1 LRICQDYDERV
12 AKEMI
17 LPEDRRRPRDAIIL
31 DRVNM
36 NEIISMA
43 LTNRKIIEYNQL
55 EDPYMLSKDNLV
67 KITGKSKKQQAKLE
81 SKQSET
87 ERQQEI

>member
-1 LRICQDYDERV
+1 MRICQDYDERV

-17 LPEDRRRPRDAIIL
+17 LPENRRRPRDAIIL

-36 NEIISMA
+36 NEIMSMA

-81 SKQSET
+81 SK
-87 ERQQEI
+87 